1 MLPGA
6 GSDPSC
12 GTAQNVATK
21 NEVASGM
28 KTLASSRLS
37 IVPFATGPE
46 RSMISVVLVIS
57 YPCGELS
64 EASIRSMASHK
75 KFSSP
80 LNLAGSCWAF
90 SAALAARS
98 ALRLAW
104 ASESVGA
111 APLPRG
117 FCEASQLVVADGFPV
132 IVRSRAF

>member
-1 MLPGA
+1 MQPFEYR
-6 GSDPSC
+6 SVRDWPREIND
-12 GTAQNVATK
+12 TR
-21 NEVASGM
+21 
-28 KTLASSRLS
+28 RLS
-37 IVPFATGPE
+37 YF
-46 RSMISVVLVIS
+46 

-90 SAALAARS
+90 SATLAARL

-104 ASESVGA
+104 ASESAGA
-111 APLPRG
+111 APPPRG